1 VEPVTAT
8 HPVAMTARFRE
19 LLVVTYAFPPAVL
32 EPLVPASL
40 ALEQHDGH
48 GFLAVALV
56 DLDGLRPAALPRRL
70 GVAARFA
77 GYRILVRATTTGGRT
92 RRGLKVLHT
101 DVNRRPLVAG
111 MRLLTRYHASHARIG
126 WRHAG
131 DRLAIRV
138 ETPGGRSDLG
148 VIANLAQ
155 VPEAPP
161 SGSPFA
167 SWALARPFAGPL
179 PWTFAPDPAGA
190 SIVLVRGVRDRWDPR
205 PVDVDHTDVALFRQ
219 PPFAAA
225 TPRLAAAFRLGELD
239 YTWTAGVVEPLSGP
253 PGAGRPR

>member
-1 VEPVTAT
+1 MTAA

-19 LLVVTYAFPPAVL
+19 LLVVTFAFPTAVL

-77 GYRILVRATTTGGRT
+77 GYRVFVRATTARGRT

-101 DVNRRPLVAG
+101 DVNRWPLVAG
-111 MRLLTRYHASHARIG
+111 MRLLTRYHATHARIS

-131 DRLAIRV
+131 DRLGIRV
-138 ETPGGRSDLG
+138 EAPGGRSDLG
-148 VIANLAQ
+148 VTASLAR
-155 VPEAPP
+155 VPETPP
-161 SGSPFA
+161 PGSPFA
-167 SWALARPFAGPL
+167 SWGLARPFAGPL

-190 SIVLVRGVRDRWDPR
+190 SAVMVRGVRDRWDPR
-205 PVDVDHTDVALFRQ
+205 PVAVEHTDIALFRQ

-225 TPRLAAAFRLGELD
+225 SPRLAAAFRLGGLE
-239 YTWTAGVVEPLSGP
+239 YTWTAGVVEPLSRID
-253 PGAGRPR
+253 AR